1 MLIASVQASIGLVAL
16 FASVVIGVTYA
27 WINIRQSRPEV
38 GSEIELAPNRKPY
51 YTDEE
56 LEGPRLDRVLA
67 VGLISIFVVAITLP
81 LYWLN
86 EPGRQEGARQNFKQ
100 TFINRGANMFET
112 TANGGFDCAYCHGG
126 MTAEGNVIPYTITDA
141 NGQFVEV
148 VQWKAPA
155 LNTIMLRYTRAEV
168 RDILVY
174 GRTFS
179 PMPAWGVKGGG
190 PLNEQQIQNLID
202 YIESIQIDINDPDV
216 REEFRTEIED
226 AIENELLLAE
236 EAGSPYATRGEAMFN
251 LGYYSNYAGGAF
263 ACGRCHT
270 TGWSYNEKGPD
281 GNGALGPSLRG
292 GVSTTR
298 FPGAVVGFD
307 QQVEFVCT
315 GSEHGVRYGQNGQG
329 TGRMPGFCQSP
340 AEAPNPGETGEV
352 GVEAREPSDPATVGG
367 MYTLE
372 DVQEIV
378 RYVRSL

>member
-1 MLIASVQASIGLVAL
+1 MLIASAQASIGLVAL
-16 FASVVIGVTYA
+16 FASIVIVVSYA
-27 WINIRQSRPEV
+27 WINIRQSRAEV

-67 VGLISIFVVAITLP
+67 LGLVGLFVVAITLP

-86 EPGRQEGARQNFKQ
+86 EPGRQEGARQDFRR
-100 TFINRGANMFET
+100 TFVNRGAALFDT
-112 TANGGFDCAYCHGG
+112 TENGGYNCAFCHGG
-126 MTAEGNVIPYTITDA
+126 MTAEGNVVPYTITDA
-141 NGQFVEV
+141 NGQFVAT

-155 LNTIMLRYTRAEV
+155 LNTVMLRYTRAEV
-168 RDILVY
+168 RDILIY

-179 PMPAWGVKGGG
+179 PMPAWGVAGGG
-190 PLNEQQIQNLID
+190 PLNEQQLQNLID
-202 YIESIQIDINDPDV
+202 YMESIQIDINDPDV
-216 REEFRTEIED
+216 REEFRAEIE
-226 AIENELLLAE
+226 AAVENEMRLAE
-236 EAGSPYATRGEAMFN
+236 EAGVPYATRGEAMFN

-270 TGWSYNEKGPD
+270 TGWSYDEKGPD

-292 GVSTTR
+292 DVSTTR
-298 FPGAVVGFD
+298 FPGPVVGFD

-329 TGRMPGFCQSP
+329 TGRMPGFCQTP
-340 AEAPNPGETGEV
+340 AEAPNPAETGEV
-352 GVEAREPSDPATVGG
+352 GVEAREASDPATVGG
-367 MYTLE
+367 MYSLE